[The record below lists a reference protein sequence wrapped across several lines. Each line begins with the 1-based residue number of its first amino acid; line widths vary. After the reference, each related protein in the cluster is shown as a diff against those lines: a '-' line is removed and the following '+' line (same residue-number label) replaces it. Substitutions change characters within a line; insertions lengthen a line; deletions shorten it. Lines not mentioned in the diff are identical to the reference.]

1 MDYPTS
7 WGGLPPFPIRGDP
20 ATITSVQTTHME
32 TWSVFSG
39 SDIGLALIGVAG
51 LVSVV
56 VVLKTAFGN
65 VTKREIT
72 LRQNARSQSNASDS

>member
-1 MDYPTS
+1 
-7 WGGLPPFPIRGDP
+7 
-20 ATITSVQTTHME
+20 ME

-39 SDIGLALIGVAG
+39 TDIGLALIGVAG
-51 LVSVV
+51 LVSAV

-72 LRQNARSQSNASDS
+72 LRQNARAQSQARD